1 MPTKKNCDLKNKLC
15 LTKSSIYELKCTICG
30 ESYIGETQR
39 CLHTRVK
46 EHLRAII
53 HGNSNS
59 AIAEHYTQK
68 HSTIPMA
75 PFTTSILDKGYDY
88 VDRKIREAKYI
99 DMKKPKINRD
109 AGWDGLLK

>member
-1 MPTKKNCDLKNKLC
+1 
-15 LTKSSIYELKCTICG
+15 
-30 ESYIGETQR
+30 
-39 CLHTRVK
+39 
-46 EHLRAII
+46 
-53 HGNSNS
+53 
-59 AIAEHYTQK
+59 
-68 HSTIPMA
+68 MA